1 MPRRLVWAPAASGVQ
16 AQWTL
21 PSALPTRTFF
31 GIFLRGLTETAY
43 PSLLS
48 GASSPRSLM
57 DVHAIFSLFFCQ
69 HSQKP
74 GKLLS
79 LQTIMFVYSMIIEAV
94 YSFSD
99 LNLVI
104 TYFFK
109 GKSRRFPNEIFDDNC
124 RSFCWYFFPR
134 FCNLFSLDLHFFCLL
149 LLLLFLSFVFSK
161 ATPTAYGG
169 SQARGRI
176 GAIATG
182 LHHSHSNARSL
193 TH

>member
-48 GASSPRSLM
+48 GASSPHSLM

-109 GKSRRFPNEIFDDNC
+109 GESRRFPNEIFDDNC

-134 FCNLFSLDLHFFCLL
+134 FCNLFSLDLRFFVYYYYYYFCLL
-149 LLLLFLSFVFSK
+149 SFLRPHPQHMEGPRLGVESE
-161 ATPTAYGG
+161 
-169 SQARGRI
+169 
-176 GAIATG
+176 
-182 LHHSHSNARSL
+182 L
-193 TH
+193 